1 MKSINSSFL
10 SKMTLKFWIN
20 HHLHAL
26 PKGRLSLYHAADAHF
41 QGHYCRRLTQVR
53 EGRREPGLLGSW
65 PTWFNLGSSLNSPG
79 LAYKVHIT
87 EWNSTS
93 DDYTIYIISK
103 LESLYQTSIKVGE
116 RLSNLPTNKRH
127 LTIFLTVFRKVFL
140 AIAVLQVT
148 F

>member
-1 MKSINSSFL
+1 MNIYSSLFFHL
-10 SKMTLKFWIN
+10 IMLKLWIN
-20 HHLHAL
+20 YHLYAL
-26 PKGRLSLYHAADAHF
+26 PKVRLSLYNAANAHF